1 MPPLRNSADSHVAEL
16 RNFGAAAKRI
26 NDLVRVHDTN
36 LSALRPLNASTLRCS
51 ARVTFK
57 QYAEEDGR
65 RWQKPLIPMHPPTYD
80 ELEAL
85 GTVFATYAVD

>member
-26 NDLVRVHDTN
+26 NDFVRVHDTN
-36 LSALRPLNASTLRCS
+36 LSALRPLNASTLRGS

-57 QYAEEDGR
+57 QYAEEAGR
-65 RWQKPLIPMHPPTYD
+65 RWPKPLIPMPPPTYD
-80 ELEAL
+80 ELEVL
-85 GTVFATYAVD
+85 GTVFATYAID

>member
-16 RNFGAAAKRI
+16 RNFGASAKRI
-26 NDLVRVHDTN
+26 NDFVRVHDTN
-36 LSALRPLNASTLRCS
+36 LSALRPLNASTLRGR

-65 RWQKPLIPMHPPTYD
+65 RWLKPLTPMHPPIYA
-80 ELEAL
+80 EFEVL
-85 GTVFATYAVD
+85 GTVIATYAIV